1 MPKRKRGASA
11 LFKGESASEV
21 KGESMLEGFA
31 GASSPGVA
39 AQEPQMPSMIDN
51 MLSCVES
58 FYPILYLVTA
68 DEGWGD
74 DVVRDLAKSAEI
86 DKIQEWNMACGCFIH
101 ERKIGSPQ
109 FETTNVLEDEDY
121 QDLSTTLANWLAQP
135 APKNGCFFLIK
146 DLHLALRDN
155 PLAVARLKAL
165 AEKIVR
171 EDGMRATVFCL
182 SSQRFVP
189 PELDRFV
196 TVFEPPPPDEKQIE
210 RIIVDHAEA
219 LAVDVEYEVT
229 KRLAVAFRGL
239 GEYEIRRLLN
249 RGYQID
255 GAIDEDDVKLAK
267 DEKAQIIK
275 KGGILEMVEGLE
287 GLDSIGGLGRLK
299 SWLTDVAYVMHNLA
313 SARDFGVDTPKGIVI
328 VGMPGCGKSLA
339 AKATATLFDLPLLRL
354 DVGSLMG
361 RYVGESE
368 SNMRRALQMAEA
380 VSPCVLWVDEVEK
393 AFAGIGNAAGGSG
406 SEVTSRLFGYF
417 LTWMQE
423 KAKPVFVVTT
433 ANDIS
438 SLPPELL
445 RKGRFDEVFNVDL
458 PTKEERKAILKVHL
472 KKRGHGETS
481 IGKLAEKT
489 KGFSGADLEGVVQEA
504 IRRAFV
510 KKERLALD
518 HLREAVE
525 GTNPLAELMKKKL
538 DGYRQKMK
546 EMGVK
551 NASEEDENASDKRSA
566 MPAAWVAGAINRAD
580 H

>member
-1 MPKRKRGASA
+1 MPKKKRGASA
-11 LFKGESASEV
+11 LFKGESA
-21 KGESMLEGFA
+21 LEGSA
-31 GASSPGVA
+31 RASSPGVA
-39 AQEPQMPSMIDN
+39 AQEPQMPPMIDN

-58 FYPILYLVTA
+58 HYPILYLVTA

-74 DVVRDLAKSAEI
+74 DVVRDVAKSAEI
-86 DKIQEWNMACGCFIH
+86 DKIQEWNMARGCFIH
-101 ERKIGSPQ
+101 ERKIGSLQ

-121 QDLSTTLANWLAQP
+121 QDLDTTLANWLAQP
-135 APKNGCFFLIK
+135 VPKNRCFFLIK
-146 DLHLALRDN
+146 DVHLALRDS
-155 PLAVARLKAL
+155 PLTVTRLKAL

-171 EDGMRATVFCL
+171 ENGEGGVKSTIFCL
-182 SSQRFVP
+182 SSQRLVP
-189 PELDRFV
+189 PELDRFM
-196 TVFEPPPPDEKQIE
+196 TVFEPPPPDEKLIE
-210 RIIVDHAEA
+210 KIIADHAES
-219 LAVDVEYEVT
+219 LGVDVKEEVAR
-229 KRLAVAFRGL
+229 RLAVAFRGL
-239 GEYEIRRLLN
+239 GRYEIERLLN

-255 GAIDEDDVKLAK
+255 GAIDEKDVKLAK
-267 DEKAQIIK
+267 DEKAQIIR

-287 GLDSIGGLGRLK
+287 GGLGSIGGLKKLK
-299 SWLTDVAYVMHNLA
+299 SWLEEIECVMRNLA
-313 SARDFGVDTPKGIVI
+313 SAREFGVDTPKGIVI

-339 AKATATLFDLPLLRL
+339 AKATATLFELPLLRL

-458 PTKEERKAILKVHL
+458 PTEEEREAILNLHL
-472 KKRGHGETS
+472 RKRGHGGTS
-481 IGKLAEKT
+481 IGELAQET
-489 KGFSGADLEGVVQEA
+489 EGFSGADLEGVVQDA
-504 IRRAFV
+504 IRKAFV
-510 KKERLALD
+510 LKERLTLD
-518 HLREAVE
+518 HLAKAVE
-525 GTNPLAELMKKKL
+525 DTNPLAELMKKKL
-538 DGYRQKMK
+538 DDYRQKMK
-546 EMGVK
+546 EIGVK
-551 NASEEDENASDKRSA
+551 NASAELNGPGRRRK
-566 MPAAWVAGAINRAD
+566 
-580 H
+580 